1 MWRLIVR
8 QLDLSVV
15 FFLSLFQLHYYF
27 YLWRKSKYYKKI
39 NNKLSTFFK
48 GPSWKPGK
56 PRLGDHSNN
65 PKVSARRR
73 RKSCFSSFLQDC
85 MKTMIVFVHQLPFFP
100 PDNDK
105 ALTSSDTSCDYINSK
120 YCGWKKTSLFLL
132 TIKRR
137 LLFFN
142 GKKFRYQDKRHL
154 KCVFLCAG
162 RNTGLIL

>member
-73 RKSCFSSFLQDC
+73 RKSCFSSFLKDC
-85 MKTMIVFVHQLPFFP
+85 MKTMIIFTPITLFS

-137 LLFFN
+137 LLFLTVKSSGIRTKDTWNVF
-142 GKKFRYQDKRHL
+142 F
-154 KCVFLCAG
+154 CVQEE
-162 RNTGLIL
+162 ILD

>member
-73 RKSCFSSFLQDC
+73 RKSCFSSFLKDC
-85 MKTMIVFVHQLPFFP
+85 MKTMIVFIHQLPFFP

-105 ALTSSDTSCDYINSK
+105 ALTSSDTSCDYIK
-120 YCGWKKTSLFLL
+120 YCGWFADDKEEIT
-132 TIKRR
+132 
-137 LLFFN
+137 FFN